1 MSEVTE
7 NVVSDIDV
15 ARDTKLRK
23 DAVRLPEVLFQS
35 ITSMAPAA
43 AVATSFTPAI
53 PLAGASLPLA
63 VLLATIACALIALSV
78 GQLAVHI
85 PSAGGLYTYISRSLG
100 PKLGFMSAWT
110 FLFGQPLLL
119 PLVAVIWGPYAEDLV
134 KSLINVDIPWYV
146 WALLGS
152 LLVFALTYNG
162 VRISTRASVILG
174 SIEIVIILALAITM
188 IIGAGSHNNL
198 ATFTPVFSPG
208 GWGGI
213 FQGMIFAFLVFI
225 DFTASATL
233 GEESRTPKR
242 TIPRAIVY
250 STILIGLFYM
260 LTAYA
265 GVVGWGIPGIQGYAA
280 SAAPWGDLGKK
291 FWGDFGPLII
301 SFAVLNSAVGNG
313 NVDLNSSSRVMYAMG
328 RVGALPAA
336 FGRLSKHRTP
346 GFAIIVHSIVGVVV
360 SIGCGLIFGLTNAY
374 GLIATVLTLA
384 ILLLYFASCVSVFVY
399 YRRERPQDFRIVQH
413 VIVPLIP
420 MVIMLFVFAAQ
431 VYPVPPYPLNLAL
444 PIVVVWLV
452 LGVIYMLYLN
462 RTNPA
467 ALEHGRDVYLND
479 TEAEP
484 TSLANSLL

>member
-1 MSEVTE
+1 MSETTE
-7 NVVSDIDV
+7 NVVSNIDTV
-15 ARDTKLRK
+15 SDTKLRK

-63 VLLATIACALIALSV
+63 VLLATIASALIALSV

-100 PKLGFMSAWT
+100 PKLGFMSAWA

-134 KSLINVDIPWYV
+134 KSLTNIDIPWYI
-146 WALLGS
+146 WAVLGS

-174 SIEIVIILALAITM
+174 SIEIVIIGALAITM

-198 ATFTPVFSPG
+198 ATFTPAFSPG

-213 FQGMIFAFLVFI
+213 FQGMIFAFLVFV

-313 NVDLNSSSRVMYAMG
+313 NADLNSSSRVMYAMG
-328 RVGALPAA
+328 RVGALPAVFA
-336 FGRLSKHRTP
+336 RLTRRRTP
-346 GFAIIVHSIVGVVV
+346 GFAIIVHSIVGVVI

-384 ILLLYFASCVSVFVY
+384 ILLLYFASCVSSFVY

-420 MVIMLFVFAAQ
+420 MIILLFVFAAQ
-431 VYPVPPYPLNLAL
+431 IYPVPPYPLNLAL

-462 RTNPA
+462 RKNPA

-479 TEAEP
+479 SEAEP

>member
-7 NVVSDIDV
+7 NVVSGIDV

-134 KSLINVDIPWYV
+134 KSLINVDIPWYI
-146 WALLGS
+146 WAVLGS

-174 SIEIVIILALAITM
+174 SIEIVIIGALAITM

-198 ATFTPVFSPG
+198 ATFTLAP
-208 GWGGI
+208 
-213 FQGMIFAFLVFI
+213 
-225 DFTASATL
+225 
-233 GEESRTPKR
+233 
-242 TIPRAIVY
+242 
-250 STILIGLFYM
+250 
-260 LTAYA
+260 
-265 GVVGWGIPGIQGYAA
+265 VVGEA
-280 SAAPWGDLGKK
+280 
-291 FWGDFGPLII
+291 F
-301 SFAVLNSAVGNG
+301 
-313 NVDLNSSSRVMYAMG
+313 SRA
-328 RVGALPAA
+328 
-336 FGRLSKHRTP
+336 
-346 GFAIIVHSIVGVVV
+346 
-360 SIGCGLIFGLTNAY
+360 
-374 GLIATVLTLA
+374 
-384 ILLLYFASCVSVFVY
+384 
-399 YRRERPQDFRIVQH
+399 
-413 VIVPLIP
+413 
-420 MVIMLFVFAAQ
+420 
-431 VYPVPPYPLNLAL
+431 
-444 PIVVVWLV
+444 
-452 LGVIYMLYLN
+452 
-462 RTNPA
+462 
-467 ALEHGRDVYLND
+467 
-479 TEAEP
+479 
-484 TSLANSLL
+484 